1 MATMF
6 NPPHPGRLVQ
16 ESMEALGLSARALA
30 KALDVAPSTVQRLL
44 VGKSDVSPEMALR
57 LSAVLGSSPYVWLG
71 MQNEY
76 DLFQARQSVD
86 FSHLQRLQRA

>member
-57 LSAVLGSSPYVWLG
+57 LSAVLGSSAHVWLG
-71 MQNEY
+71 LQNEY

>member
-44 VGKSDVSPEMALR
+44 VGKSDVSPGMALR
-57 LSAVLGSSPYVWLG
+57 LSAVLGSSAHVWLG
-71 MQNEY
+71 LQNEY
-76 DLFQARQSVD
+76 DLWQARQSVD

>member
-57 LSAVLGSSPYVWLG
+57 LSAVLGSSAHVWLG

-86 FSHLQRLQRA
+86 FSHLQRLHRA

>member
-16 ESMEALGLSARALA
+16 ESMDALGLSARALA

-57 LSAVLGSSPYVWLG
+57 LSAVLGSSAHVWLG
-71 MQNEY
+71 LQNEY
-76 DLFQARQSVD
+76 DLWQARQSVD

>member
-57 LSAVLGSSPYVWLG
+57 LSAVLGSSAHVWLG
-71 MQNEY
+71 LQNEY
-76 DLFQARQSVD
+76 DLWQARQSVD
-86 FSHLQRLQRA
+86 FSHLQRLQKA

>member
-1 MATMF
+1 
-6 NPPHPGRLVQ
+6 
-16 ESMEALGLSARALA
+16 MEALGLSARALA

-57 LSAVLGSSPYVWLG
+57 LSAVLGSSAHVWLG
-71 MQNEY
+71 LQNEY
-76 DLFQARQSVD
+76 DLWQARQSVD

>member
-6 NPPHPGRLVQ
+6 NPPHPGTLVQ

-57 LSAVLGSSPYVWLG
+57 LSAVLGSSAHVWLG
-71 MQNEY
+71 LQNEY
-76 DLFQARQSVD
+76 DLWQARQSVD

>member
-1 MATMF
+1 MTTMF

-57 LSAVLGSSPYVWLG
+57 LSVVLGSSAHVWLG
-71 MQNEY
+71 LQNEY
-76 DLFQARQSVD
+76 DLWQARQSVD
-86 FSHLQRLQRA
+86 LSHLQRLQRA

>member
-57 LSAVLGSSPYVWLG
+57 LSAVLGSSAHVWLG

-76 DLFQARQSVD
+76 DLWQARQSVD

>member
-1 MATMF
+1 M
-6 NPPHPGRLVQ
+6 VQ

-57 LSAVLGSSPYVWLG
+57 LSAVLGSSAHVWLG
-71 MQNEY
+71 LQNEY
-76 DLFQARQSVD
+76 DLWQARQSVD

>member
-57 LSAVLGSSPYVWLG
+57 LSAVLGNSPHVWLG
-71 MQNEY
+71 LQNEY
-76 DLFQARQSVD
+76 DLWQARQSVD

>member
-16 ESMEALGLSARALA
+16 ESMEELGLSARALA

-57 LSAVLGSSPYVWLG
+57 LSAVLGSSAHVWLG
-71 MQNEY
+71 LQNEY
-76 DLFQARQSVD
+76 DLWQARQSVD

>member
-1 MATMF
+1 MTTMF

-57 LSAVLGSSPYVWLG
+57 LSVVLGSSAHVWLG
-71 MQNEY
+71 LQNEY
-76 DLFQARQSVD
+76 DLWQARQSVD

>member
-57 LSAVLGSSPYVWLG
+57 LAAVLGSSPHVWLG

-76 DLFQARQSVD
+76 DLFHARQSVD

>member
-57 LSAVLGSSPYVWLG
+57 LSAVLGSSPHVWLG

-86 FSHLQRLQRA
+86 LSQLQRLQRA

>member
-57 LSAVLGSSPYVWLG
+57 LSAVLGSSAHVWLG
-71 MQNEY
+71 LQNEY
-76 DLFQARQSVD
+76 DLWQARQSVD